1 MTKTK
6 FATDPVKEM
15 EAGTKQQQFNAD
27 FLIMT
32 ETLDGLLKDLLNS
45 FVVEQP
51 IKTGKTN
58 VNNVVSIAKKV
69 AT

>member
-1 MTKTK
+1 LTKTK